1 MSFRLVRAAA
11 LLLVLVALA
20 PTASA
25 CPTCPVGGGI
35 ETVAYVVGF
44 LSFPYLIVMGVLY
57 WVRKVLR

>member
-1 MSFRLVRAAA
+1 MSAGLSKVIAMCV
-11 LLLVLVALA
+11 VLVALA

-35 ETVAYVVGF
+35 ETLAYVVGF
-44 LSFPYLIVMGVLY
+44 LGFPYVIVMGVLY

>member
-1 MSFRLVRAAA
+1 MSTSGLRIAA
-11 LLLVLVALA
+11 LVVLMVALA

-35 ETVAYVVGF
+35 ETLAYVVGF
-44 LSFPYLIVMGVLY
+44 LGFPYVIVMGVLF

>member
-1 MSFRLVRAAA
+1 MSSFVQRAAV

-25 CPTCPVGGGI
+25 CPTCPVGGGL
-35 ETVAYVVGF
+35 ETLAYVVGF
-44 LSFPYLIVMGVLY
+44 LGFPYVIVMGVLY

>member
-1 MSFRLVRAAA
+1 MSAGLVRVAA
-11 LLLVLVALA
+11 LVLVLVTLA

-35 ETVAYVVGF
+35 ETLAYVVGF
-44 LSFPYLIVMGVLY
+44 LGFPYVIVMGVLY